1 MVWAPVL
8 RSIPR
13 IEGVILLFAAR
24 RGERTLVAPG
34 QCFTKDS
41 GMERPTLSKS
51 AFDKYDAGVRCPTE
65 DCWGDLLLFPTGEAD
80 EDGVPGYQKFTAGP
94 LGAQVFR
101 RDPD

>member
-24 RGERTLVAPG
+24 RGERTLVPPG

-51 AFDKYDAGVRCPTE
+51 AFANYDARVRCPTD
-65 DCWGDLLLFPTGEAD
+65 DCWGDLLLFPTGEAH
-80 EDGVPGYQKFTAGP
+80 EDGPPPSHTSTP
-94 LGAQVFR
+94 S
-101 RDPD
+101 PPSSPT